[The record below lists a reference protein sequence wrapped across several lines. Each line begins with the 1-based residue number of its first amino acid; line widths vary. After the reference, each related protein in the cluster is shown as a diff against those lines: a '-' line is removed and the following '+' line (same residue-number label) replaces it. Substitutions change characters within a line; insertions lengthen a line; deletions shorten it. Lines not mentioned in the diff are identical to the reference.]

1 MQNFITSEQLKSIAA
16 ISDSIETKLLEPFI
30 MTTQEMTVIPIL
42 GTALSTEI
50 SNQLLSGTTS
60 LSNQSLID
68 NYILPFLAYATWS
81 QAAPFLGIKAMKNA
95 LVKTA
100 SPNSE
105 SLSDD
110 SIRYY
115 KANIDNM
122 ANFYKD
128 RLYNFLEAD
137 ADLKTLI
144 YPLYRSTNSEY
155 KGSGSPA
162 AGFFFKNRNRNNCDY
177 KDSHR

>member
-1 MQNFITSEQLKSIAA
+1 MQNFITSDQLKSIAA

-30 MTTQEMTVIPIL
+30 STTQEMTVVPML
-42 GTALSTEI
+42 GIALATEI
-50 SNQLLSGTTS
+50 SNQLLSGNTS
-60 LSNQSLID
+60 VQNQKLID
-68 NYILPFLAYATWS
+68 EYILPFLAYATWS

-128 RLYNFLEAD
+128 RLYNYLEND
-137 ADLKTLI
+137 AQLNPSV
-144 YPLYRSTNSEY
+144 YSLYRSTNSEFR
-155 KGSGSPA
+155 GTSAPT
-162 AGFFFKNRNRNNCDY
+162 AGFYFKKNNRCDY
-177 KDSHR
+177 NHR